1 MERRKLFSEN
11 QEVKSRRKLFSSDC
25 PDCEETSKFVICQD
39 CGYRFET
46 TASPTTLICPK
57 CGGTRFNVEL
67 QIFSPD
73 NVPERVEPVIEKE
86 ENNRRK
92 LFSTYAEDEA
102 LFQKEFSKTENEY
115 EENLKLYSGKEIS
128 AKRYDE
134 LFGDSDLIERGYA
147 EKEGETVKISGDAFL
162 MDKLFSKMII
172 SVTKEFELDPD
183 ICCGHCNKED
193 IINKL
198 EEEGNIP
205 TKGIMLLR
213 KAHGI
218 STQDHDN
225 NWLNDSGILTDL
237 PIEFNDSSTDEPK
250 FIKIIEERYPDAP
263 DNILDLLKSKGIIE
277 STDGKINVIK

>member
-25 PDCEETSKFVICQD
+25 PDTEEVSKSVICQD

-46 TASPTTLICPK
+46 TASPTTLVCPK
-57 CGGTRFNVEL
+57 CGGTRFNIEL

-73 NVPERVEPVIEKE
+73 NVPEKVEPVIEKE
-86 ENNRRK
+86 DNRRK

-134 LFGDSDLIERGYA
+134 LFGNSELIEKGYA
-147 EKEGETVKISGDAFL
+147 EKEGDTVKIASDAFL

-172 SVTKEFELDPD
+172 SVTKELELDPD
-183 ICCGHCNKED
+183 ICCCHCNKED
-193 IINKL
+193 IIDKL

-218 STQDHDN
+218 STQNHDDR
-225 NWLNDSGILTDL
+225 WLEDSGINRDL
-237 PIEFNDSSTDEPK
+237 PIEFGGSSTDEPK